1 MKHFLLIFLGLFIAS
16 CHLKNS
22 GPSYKRPGYDMKD
35 SILIAVALQDALQ
48 HPEKKDSL
56 INVASKSV
64 KGNSTLIDIFHYGLS
79 KLYIQ
84 TGKLAGADSI
94 AKLGLKNIGLDSL
107 NFNAGKYY
115 NLLGS
120 VHALK
125 NEQEAAIT
133 NFSNAIKIFEH
144 ANDLKQVAAIQCNL
158 ANLFMGRLEYEK
170 AYEYSLKASE
180 KLKKLNDTLY
190 LPICQGLLAVTSNKT
205 GKNEVA
211 KKYAAEGLAISKK
224 YHNSMGIVFAQ
235 YAHAQIDLESGHP
248 LEAIA
253 QLDSALALAGKI
265 HNFQLILAIKAS
277 LVTGNL
283 HLKNY
288 KEAISNGEEALQI
301 AEAMGHSEIQYNL
314 NKNLAKSYAGLG
326 NFKKAFPLME
336 KAERIYSKKS
346 NAKNQKII
354 QELLLKYEAKK
365 KDNQILLQQK
375 NLTRQRTWIFGLIV
389 FLGMSILGLFA
400 YRSYTMQQNKIKMH
414 EKENAIQMAISNGE
428 EKERLRLAGELH
440 DGMASNLVA
449 LKVKLEDAKYKD
461 DAGHQQM
468 LLLLQQVHKE
478 VRSIAHNLSP
488 IDFTVV
494 PVQNAIENFC
504 QSISTPTLP
513 VTFYTNSKENLL
525 KNTSSLIVYR
535 TVQECIQNAVK
546 HAEATT
552 INAQCL
558 INAEKQKVMITI
570 EDNGKGFELDGK
582 MQTAFLNLKKRIQQI
597 GGELEIESQP
607 GVGTS
612 LFIHI

>member
-1 MKHFLLIFLGLFIAS
+1 MKNFLLILLGLCIVS
-16 CHLKNS
+16 CHLKNNGS
-22 GPSYKRPGYDMKD
+22 SYKRPGYNIKD
-35 SILIAVALQDALQ
+35 SVLIAVALQHALQ
-48 HPEKKDSL
+48 YPAKRDTL
-56 INVASKSV
+56 INVASKAG

-84 TGKLAGADSI
+84 TGKLGEADSI
-94 AKLGLKNIGLDSL
+94 AKLGLKNLGPDSL

-144 ANDLKQVAAIQCNL
+144 ANDLKQVAAIQFNL

-205 GKNEVA
+205 GRNEAA
-211 KKYAAEGLAISKK
+211 KQYAAEGMAISKK
-224 YHNSMGIVFAQ
+224 YHSSMGIVFAK
-235 YAHAQIDLESGHP
+235 YANAQLDLESGHP

-277 LVTGNL
+277 LTTVNL

-288 KEAISNGEEALQI
+288 TEAISNGEEALQI

-314 NKNLAKSYAGLG
+314 NKNVAKSYAGLG

-336 KAERIYSKKS
+336 KAELIYSEKS
-346 NAKNQKII
+346 NAKNQKVI

-375 NLTRQRTWIFGLIV
+375 NLTRQRIWIFGLIV
-389 FLGMSILGLFA
+389 FLGTSILGLFA

-449 LKVKLEDAKYKD
+449 LKVKLDDAKYKD
-461 DAGHQQM
+461 DAGHQQL

-504 QSISTPTLP
+504 QRISTSTLP

-525 KNTSSLIVYR
+525 KSTSSLIVYR
-535 TVQECIQNAVK
+535 TVQEFIQNAVK

-558 INAEKQKVMITI
+558 INAEKQQMTITI
-570 EDNGKGFELDGK
+570 EDNGKGFEFDEK
-582 MQTAFLNLKKRIQQI
+582 IHTTFLNLKKRIQQI
-597 GGELEIESQP
+597 GGNLEIESQL

>member
-1 MKHFLLIFLGLFIAS
+1 MKNFLLILLGLFIAS

-22 GPSYKRPGYDMKD
+22 GSSYKRPGYDIKD
-35 SILIAVALQDALQ
+35 SILIAVALQNALQ
-48 HPEKKDSL
+48 HPAKKDSL
-56 INVASKSV
+56 INVASKSG

-84 TGKLAGADSI
+84 TGKLAEADSI
-94 AKLGLKNIGLDSL
+94 AKLGLKNLGLDSL

-144 ANDLKQVAAIQCNL
+144 ANDLKQVAAIQFNL

-180 KLKKLNDTLY
+180 KLKRLNDTLY

-235 YAHAQIDLESGHP
+235 YANAQIDLESGHP

-277 LVTGNL
+277 LTTGNL

-314 NKNLAKSYAGLG
+314 NKNVAKSYAGLG

-336 KAERIYSKKS
+336 KAELIYSEKS
-346 NAKNQKII
+346 NAKNQKVI

-375 NLTRQRTWIFGLIV
+375 NLTRQRIWIFGLIV

-449 LKVKLEDAKYKD
+449 LKVKLDDAKYKD
-461 DAGHQQM
+461 DAGHQQL

-504 QSISTPTLP
+504 QRISTSTLP

-535 TVQECIQNAVK
+535 TVQEFIQNAVK

-558 INAEKQKVMITI
+558 INAEKQKMTITI

-582 MQTAFLNLKKRIQQI
+582 IHTAFLNLKKRIQQI
-597 GGELEIESQP
+597 GGKLEIESQL